1 MEYNAFAT
9 MPYVQKLM
17 ESNLVPIGFD
27 MESALPVG
35 LDLNKQRIWLITGSE
50 TDLNENTFHAM
61 IKGIQKIGQKLHLVD
76 LSNYNLANL
85 NSENTN
91 FISKPETFQEVI
103 KEVYA
108 ENNVREEAVRKCSP
122 PELNAY
128 YQTIETINIAV
139 DTLEVFSKVDSET
152 QRMIQEMMTS
162 RIQTNINIIIQVDI
176 SDIGRDGST
185 VGRELR
191 NVTNLILSM
200 KIKNQTTFAQDI
212 RSYDEPDLPPRT
224 SYYINGKLASKFRVL
239 SKS

>member
-1 MEYNAFAT
+1 
-9 MPYVQKLM
+9 
-17 ESNLVPIGFD
+17 
-27 MESALPVG
+27 
-35 LDLNKQRIWLITGSE
+35 
-50 TDLNENTFHAM
+50 NTFHAM
-61 IKGIQKIGQKLHLVD
+61 IKGIQKISQKLHLVD
-76 LSNYNLANL
+76 LSNDNLANL

-185 VGRELR
+185 VG
-191 NVTNLILSM
+191 
-200 KIKNQTTFAQDI
+200 
-212 RSYDEPDLPPRT
+212 
-224 SYYINGKLASKFRVL
+224 
-239 SKS
+239 